1 MSGSSGIEIN
11 FMQRGC
17 LLLDRPRTRT
27 HTRTR
32 TYTQRERESRGIDL
46 DPLTANKMA
55 SCRRRTRRQHKD
67 GISLF
72 FLFFF
77 FKERAKRFALNQQT
91 GPGPRARPSVRRSG
105 DTVGD
110 FLQKGSNVS
119 FCYNYALC
127 FIFHSPQNIS
137 LLSQGY

>member
-27 HTRTR
+27 HTHTR
-32 TYTQRERESRGIDL
+32 TYTRRERESREIDL
-46 DPLTANKMA
+46 DSLTANKMA
-55 SCRRRTRRQHKD
+55 SCRRRTRRQHKH
-67 GISLF
+67 GISL
-72 FLFFF
+72 LLLHF
-77 FKERAKRFALNQQT
+77 FKRTSQPFCFKPADRPWPPCASLRAPQ
-91 GPGPRARPSVRRSG
+91 RRHCG
-105 DTVGD
+105 R

-137 LLSQGY
+137 LLSQGS